1 MTNNITFASEARR
14 TILYIVVI
22 LSFALL
28 FFRLFHMQ
36 IIQQE
41 DYDRRSSNNSIKA
54 IEQIPLRGVF
64 FDRNK
69 TVVVGNMPAYTL
81 RITPAD
87 YDRELN
93 NILETVLEI
102 EDGFIDRLLYSNRI
116 FSKFVPLRVRRGVD
130 FKVIAWYEENKE
142 HLNGVDYI
150 VEMQRYYPAGVIGSH
165 MFGYTKEIP
174 PEQLRKESEIY
185 NPGDYVGHTGIEK
198 RYENLLRGIKGFN
211 YILVDSK
218 RKETG
223 KFKDG
228 IEDVSSI
235 KGYDLVLGLDY
246 EVQRV
251 AEEALKGKSGAV
263 VAIEPKTGDILAF
276 VSSPDYDL
284 NEFATVT
291 TRSFLNDLYSNKER
305 PLFNRAAMS
314 VFPPGS
320 TFKMV
325 AAIAALEEGI
335 ITPSTLINCGGG
347 YTYGRFFKCMGT
359 HGAINVYRAIEKSC
373 NTFFYNLIFKIGI
386 DKWYEYAYKLGFG
399 HKTEIDIDEESGGL
413 IPSSKYYE
421 KRYGKNWPK
430 SIKASL
436 VVGQGE
442 VSVTPLQLALYAAL
456 IANNGKSFIPHFAK
470 GYLNNETNEF
480 IPFTYPEI
488 NTGISSNTLQVIRD
502 GMNLVVNGEG
512 TATRIRLP
520 NVAVTGK
527 TGTAQNPHGKDH
539 AVFVGFA
546 PYENPEI
553 AIAVFVQNVGFGGTH
568 AAPIAKKM
576 YETFFSKERKNE
588 LMIQQNDQHKV
599 IKASLE
605 N

>member
-1 MTNNITFASEARR
+1 MTRDIAISTSTRQSILYGIVVLTFA
-14 TILYIVVI
+14 I
-22 LSFALL
+22 L
-28 FFRLFHMQ
+28 FFRLFQMQ
-36 IIQQE
+36 IVQQGE
-41 DYDRRSSNNSIKA
+41 YDRRSSNNSIKA

-64 FDRNK
+64 YDRNK

-87 YDRELN
+87 YEQSLN
-93 NILETVLEI
+93 HIIETVLELD
-102 EDGFIDRLLYSNRI
+102 EGFIERLLYNNRI
-116 FSKFVPLRVRRGVD
+116 YSKFVPLRVRRGVD

-142 HLNGVDYI
+142 HLPGVDYI
-150 VEMQRYYPAGVIGSH
+150 VEMQRYYPAELIGSH
-165 MFGYTKEIP
+165 MFGYTKEISP
-174 PEQLRKESEIY
+174 DQLRVEREFY
-185 NPGDYVGHTGIEK
+185 NPGDYVGHNGIEK
-198 RYENLLRGIKGFN
+198 RYEQYLRGIKGYN

-218 RKETG
+218 RKEIG

-228 IEDVSSI
+228 IEDLSSI
-235 KGYDLVLGLDY
+235 KGYDLVLGIDADI
-246 EVQRV
+246 QNI
-251 AEEALKGKSGAV
+251 AEESLKGKSGAV

-291 TRSFLNDLYSNKER
+291 TRAFLNDLYTNKER
-305 PLFNRAAMS
+305 PLFNRATMS

-335 ITPSTLINCGGG
+335 ITPSTLISCGGG

-373 NTFFYNLIFKIGI
+373 NTFFYSLIFRIGI
-386 DKWYEYAYKLGFG
+386 NKWYEYAFKLGFG
-399 HKTEIDIDEESGGL
+399 HKTDIDIDEESSGL
-413 IPSSKYYE
+413 IPNSQYYE
-421 KRYGKNWPK
+421 RRYGKNWPK

-442 VSVTPLQLALYAAL
+442 VSVTPVQLALYTAL
-456 IANNGKSFIPHFAK
+456 IANRGKSFVPHFVK
-470 GYLNNETNEF
+470 GYLDNETKEF
-480 IPFTYPEI
+480 IPFEYPEI
-488 NTGISSNTLQVIRD
+488 NTGISSKTLDIIRE
-502 GMNLVVNGEG
+502 GMNLVVNGAG
-512 TATRIRLP
+512 TATHVRLP
-520 NVAVTGK
+520 DVAVAGK

-539 AVFVGFA
+539 ALFVGFA

-576 YETFFSKERKNE
+576 FEKYFSKERNSEKILYE
-588 LMIQQNDQHKV
+588 KKQPV
-599 IKASLE
+599 ILRASLE